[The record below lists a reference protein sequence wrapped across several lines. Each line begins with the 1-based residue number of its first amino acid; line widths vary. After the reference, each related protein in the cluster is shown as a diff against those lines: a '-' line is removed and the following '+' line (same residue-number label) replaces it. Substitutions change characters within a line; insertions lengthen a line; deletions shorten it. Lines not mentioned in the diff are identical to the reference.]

1 MKLEDKKR
9 MAAKAFAAFF
19 ILMAAAGGLSRA
31 AASMTVPIAD
41 TQKYQSGRLNLNLT
55 GTAVVETKEE
65 NLVSLVKEQRVL
77 STARIGTQV
86 EQGDVLLQYDT
97 QYLQKAI
104 EEKQA
109 EVKKLELSLEQAR
122 LQGEPQER
130 VAAADSA
137 ARDLDLA
144 NQSLAQAQSDYDQA
158 FSDSQ
163 NAQSQAQ
170 SNYDNGLAAAAQTK
184 EESYNQAQELETQA
198 QELEAQGETENAQS
212 LYAEAESLRQ
222 EADQTYEAAASQ
234 AQSEYEA
241 AVSQAQAS
249 LEEAEASLNAQ
260 TQSQAQAQNAYTS
273 AQEEDAAAAANDQKT
288 QAESSYNQQSIQVDL
303 DLAKKELSD
312 LEKLQQSNGQVTAS
326 KAGVVTGMN
335 VQTGGITDDSSYL
348 LLGTGGLQIKGS
360 LQTQD
365 LEKVEA
371 EDTVEISVSG
381 QGKKIQGKVT
391 QVGAGGDGQLAEAGS
406 SSGTSEESQ
415 DMAGYFYA
423 DIEERAASWGTQV
436 SYSIDKQSGSSYEM
450 LIPLGAVRED
460 AQGTYCLIAESRETV
475 LGTEY
480 RAARVNI
487 TVEDKDSTQ
496 AAVTGNLGK
505 DDLIIS
511 GSTKDIAERDKVRLR
526 DE

>member
-1 MKLEDKKR
+1 MSDN
-9 MAAKAFAAFF
+9 
-19 ILMAAAGGLSRA
+19 
-31 AASMTVPIAD
+31 TP
-41 TQKYQSGRLNLNLT
+41 TKYQS
-55 GTAVVETKEE
+55 
-65 NLVSLVKEQRVL
+65 
-77 STARIGTQV
+77 
-86 EQGDVLLQYDT
+86 
-97 QYLQKAI
+97 
-104 EEKQA
+104 
-109 EVKKLELSLEQAR
+109 
-122 LQGEPQER
+122 
-130 VAAADSA
+130 
-137 ARDLDLA
+137 
-144 NQSLAQAQSDYDQA
+144 
-158 FSDSQ
+158 
-163 NAQSQAQ
+163 
-170 SNYDNGLAAAAQTK
+170 
-184 EESYNQAQELETQA
+184 
-198 QELEAQGETENAQS
+198 
-212 LYAEAESLRQ
+212 
-222 EADQTYEAAASQ
+222 
-234 AQSEYEA
+234 

-391 QVGAGGDGQLAEAGS
+391 QVGAGGDGQQAEAGS

-511 GSTKDIAERDKVRLR
+511 GSTKDIAEGDKVRLR